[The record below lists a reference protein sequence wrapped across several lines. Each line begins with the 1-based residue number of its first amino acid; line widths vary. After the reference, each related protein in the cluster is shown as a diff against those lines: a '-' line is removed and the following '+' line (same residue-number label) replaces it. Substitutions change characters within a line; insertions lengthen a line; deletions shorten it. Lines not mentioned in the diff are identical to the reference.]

1 MQNLTN
7 FIATADPE
15 LLFFYTF
22 WLVLFILCLPMA
34 IKEYREWSKLEDEA
48 ARLLKRR
55 K

>member
-1 MQNLTN
+1 MQSLIE
-7 FIATADPE
+7 FINVTDPE

>member
-1 MQNLTN
+1 MQSIIN
-7 FIATADPE
+7 FLATTEPE
-15 LLFFYTF
+15 FLFFYTF
-22 WLVLFILCLPMA
+22 WASLIICALPMA